1 MASQENLDFEALLAP
16 VEGDNPAGENLRD
29 DASPTSVY
37 YQIKDARSAARA
49 AERNMEMD
57 DEPSGFLDEWRSILE
72 LSPDVIATRSKDL
85 EIASWLTEAMLRAYG
100 FAGLRDGFRLIHG
113 MVENFWDDLYPL
125 EDEDGLETKI
135 APLTGLN
142 GDGGDGTLIQPI
154 RKVQI
159 TEGSSDEPYAY
170 WQYEQAGELAK
181 VVDEE
186 KRQAR
191 IDAGALTLEQMTL
204 SVSETPTPFFRE
216 LLDDLQG
223 ALDEFAKLN
232 ALLDEKCGMDGPPT
246 SNIRNLLQTILD
258 EVSFLAKDKL
268 AVDAPAAESA
278 EAEGGGGAAA
288 AAAAGGAAGPAVPGA
303 INSRE
308 DAFNTLLKVADYFR
322 KTEPHSTMSYTLE
335 EMVRRARMP
344 LSDLL
349 VELIPDE
356 EARRGFLMRA
366 GIAPPPPDDGY

>member
-16 VEGDNPAGENLRD
+16 IEGENSAGENLRD

-57 DEPSGFLDEWRSILE
+57 EEPSGFLDEWRSILE

-85 EIASWLTEAMLRAYG
+85 ELASWLTEALLRANG
-100 FAGLRDGFRLIHG
+100 FGGLRDGFRLIHG
-113 MVENFWDDLYPL
+113 MIENFWDDLYPL
-125 EDEDGLETKI
+125 EDEDGVETKV

-154 RKVQI
+154 RKVLI
-159 TEGSSDEPYAY
+159 TQGSSDEPYAY

-181 VVDEE
+181 VADEE

-191 IDAGALTLEQMTL
+191 IAAGALTMEQMTRA
-204 SVSETPTPFFRE
+204 VSETPAAFYSE
-216 LLDDLQG
+216 LVDDLKA
-223 ALDEFAKLN
+223 ALEEFAKVN
-232 ALLDEKCGMDGPPT
+232 ALLDEKCGMDSPPA
-246 SNIRNLLQTILD
+246 SNIRNLLQAILD
-258 EVSFLAKDKL
+258 EVGFLAKDKL
-268 AVDAPAAESA
+268 VVDAPAAEDGEGA
-278 EAEGGGGAAA
+278 EAGNAAEGGGQ
-288 AAAAGGAAGPAVPGA
+288 AGAGPAVAGVIA
-303 INSRE
+303 NRE

-335 EMVRRARMP
+335 ELVRRARMP

-349 VELIPDE
+349 VELIPDA

-366 GIAPPPPDDGY
+366 GIAPPAEDGY

>member
-16 VEGDNPAGENLRD
+16 IEGDAAAGENLRD

-57 DEPSGFLDEWRSILE
+57 DEPAGFLDEWRSILE

-85 EIASWLTEAMLRAYG
+85 EIAAWLTEALLRAHG
-100 FAGLRDGFRLIHG
+100 FAGLRDGFRLMHG
-113 MVENFWDDLYPL
+113 MVENFWDGLYPL
-125 EDEDGLETKI
+125 EDEDGLETKV
-135 APLTGLN
+135 APVTGLN

-159 TEGSSDEPYAY
+159 TQGSSDLPYAF
-170 WQYEQAGELAK
+170 WQYEQASELAK
-181 VVDEE
+181 VADEE

-191 IDAGALTLEQMTL
+191 IDAGALTMEQMTRAVAE
-204 SVSETPTPFFRE
+204 SPASFYGE
-216 LLDDLQG
+216 LVADLD
-223 ALDEFAKLN
+223 AAMEAFAKLS
-232 ALLDEKCGMDGPPT
+232 AALDEKCGADSPPS
-246 SNIRNLLQTILD
+246 SNIRNLLQTIRD
-258 EVSFLAKDKL
+258 EIGFLAKDKL
-268 AVDAPAAESA
+268 ISDAPAAA
-278 EAEGGGGAAA
+278 EAATDGEGAAP
-288 AAAAGGAAGPAVPGA
+288 AAAAGAAPAVAGA
-303 INSRE
+303 IASRE
-308 DAFNTLLKVADYFR
+308 DAFNTLLKVAEFFR
-322 KTEPHSTMSYTLE
+322 KTEPHSTLSYSLE

-349 VELIPDE
+349 VELIPDD

-366 GIAPPPPDDGY
+366 GIAPPPADDGY

>member
-1 MASQENLDFEALLAP
+1 MASQENLDFEALLTP
-16 VEGDNPAGENLRD
+16 IEGENAAGENLRD

-37 YQIKDARSAARA
+37 YQVKDARSAARA

-57 DEPSGFLDEWRSILE
+57 EEPSGFLDEWRTILE

-85 EIASWLTEAMLRAYG
+85 EIAAWLTEALLRAHG
-100 FAGLRDGFRLIHG
+100 FAGLRDGFRLMHG

-125 EDEDGLETKI
+125 EDEDGLETKV
-135 APLTGLN
+135 APVTGLN

-154 RKVQI
+154 RKVLI
-159 TEGSSDEPYAY
+159 TQGGSDVPYAF

-181 VVDEE
+181 VADEE

-191 IDAGALTLEQMTL
+191 IDAGALTMEQMTRA
-204 SVSETPTPFFRE
+204 VAETPTGFYSE
-216 LLDDLQG
+216 LMSDLN
-223 ALDEFAKLN
+223 ACMEEFAKLN
-232 ALLDEKCGMDGPPT
+232 ALLDEKCGMDAPPA
-246 SNIRNLLQTILD
+246 SNIRNLLQGIHD
-258 EVSFLAKDKL
+258 EVGFLAKDKL
-268 AVDAPAAESA
+268 LTDAPAEESA
-278 EAEGGGGAAA
+278 GDGEAVPAGTAV
-288 AAAAGGAAGPAVPGA
+288 AGGAGPAVPGA

-308 DAFNTLLKVADYFR
+308 DAFNTLLKVAEFFR
-322 KTEPHSTMSYTLE
+322 RTEPHSTLSYTLE

-366 GIAPPPPDDGY
+366 GIAPPPADDGY

>member
-1 MASQENLDFEALLAP
+1 MTSQDILDFEALLVP
-16 VEGDNPAGENLRD
+16 IEGENVAGENLRD

-85 EIASWLTEAMLRAYG
+85 EIAAWLTEGLLRAHG
-100 FAGLRDGFRLIHG
+100 FGGLRNGFRLLHG
-113 MVENFWDDLYPL
+113 LVENFWDDLYPL
-125 EDEDGLETKI
+125 EDEDGLETKV

-142 GDGGDGTLIQPI
+142 GDGGDGTLIQPM
-154 RKVQI
+154 RKVAI
-159 TEGSSDEPYAY
+159 TQGNSAEPYAF

-181 VVDEE
+181 VADED

-191 IDAGALTLEQMTL
+191 IDAGALTMDQMTRA
-204 SVSETPTPFFRE
+204 VAETPAAFYSQ
-216 LLDDLQG
+216 LVADLDGCLE
-223 ALDEFAKLN
+223 EFAKLN
-232 ALLDEKCGMDGPPT
+232 AVLDEKCGQDSPPA
-246 SNIRNLLQTILD
+246 SNIRNLLQGILD
-258 EVSFLAKDKL
+258 EVRFLAKDKL
-268 AVDAPAAESA
+268 IVDVPATEEGSPGEGSGASAGAGAVSV
-278 EAEGGGGAAA
+278 
-288 AAAAGGAAGPAVPGA
+288 AAGA
-303 INSRE
+303 ISGRE
-308 DAFNTLLKVADYFR
+308 DAFNTLLRVAEFFR
-322 KTEPHSTMSYTLE
+322 RTEPHSTLSYTLE

-349 VELIPDE
+349 VELIPDD

-366 GIAPPPPDDGY
+366 GISPPPADDGY

>member
-1 MASQENLDFEALLAP
+1 MASQDNLDFEALLVP
-16 VEGDNPAGENLRD
+16 IEGDNAAGENLRD

-57 DEPSGFLDEWRSILE
+57 EEQSGFLDEWRSILE

-85 EIASWLTEAMLRAYG
+85 EIASWLTEALLRAHG
-100 FAGLRDGFRLIHG
+100 FSGLRDGFRLIHG

-125 EDEDGLETKI
+125 EDEDGVETKV

-154 RKVQI
+154 RKVLI
-159 TEGSSDEPYAY
+159 TQGASDEPYAY

-181 VVDEE
+181 VADEE

-191 IDAGALTLEQMTL
+191 IDAGALTMDQMTRA
-204 SVSETPTPFFRE
+204 VAETPAPFYSE
-216 LLDDLQG
+216 LVDDLK
-223 ALDEFAKLN
+223 ASLEEFAKLN
-232 ALLDEKCGMDGPPT
+232 ALLDEKCGMDSPPA
-246 SNIRNLLQTILD
+246 SNIRNLLQTVLD
-258 EVSFLAKDKL
+258 EVGFLAKDKL
-268 AVDAPAAESA
+268 IVDAPAA
-278 EAEGGGGAAA
+278 AEGDEAAGDTASGGGAA
-288 AAAAGGAAGPAVPGA
+288 AAGPAVPGA
-303 INSRE
+303 ISNRE

-335 EMVRRARMP
+335 ELVRRARMP

-349 VELIPDE
+349 VELIPDD

-366 GIAPPPPDDGY
+366 GIAPPPVDDGY

>member
-16 VEGDNPAGENLRD
+16 IEGETPAGENLRD
-29 DASPTSVY
+29 DSSPTSVY

-57 DEPSGFLDEWRSILE
+57 DEPAGFLDEWRSILD

-85 EIASWLTEAMLRAYG
+85 EIAAWLTEALLRAHG
-100 FAGLRDGFRLIHG
+100 FSGLRDGFRLMQG
-113 MVENFWDDLYPL
+113 LVENFWDGLYPE
-125 EDEDGLETKI
+125 EDEDGIETKV

-154 RKVQI
+154 RKVLI
-159 TEGSSDEPYAY
+159 TQGGSELPFAF

-181 VVDEE
+181 VADEE

-191 IDAGALTLEQMTL
+191 IEAGAVTMDQVTRAVAESPAAFYSTF
-204 SVSETPTPFFRE
+204 VAD
-216 LLDDLQG
+216 LD
-223 ALDEFAKLN
+223 AAMEEFAKLN
-232 ALLDEKCGMDGPPT
+232 ALLDEKCGAESPPS
-246 SNIRNLLQTILD
+246 SNIRNLLQGIRD
-258 EVSFLAKDKL
+258 EIGFLAKDKL
-268 AVDAPAAESA
+268 LADAPASDDTANSG
-278 EAEGGGGAAA
+278 EAAAPAAA
-288 AAAAGGAAGPAVPGA
+288 ASAAPAVVGA
-303 INSRE
+303 IASRE
-308 DAFNTLLKVADYFR
+308 DAFNTLLKVAEFFR
-322 KTEPHSTMSYTLE
+322 KTEPHSTISYTLE

-366 GIAPPPPDDGY
+366 GIAPPPADDGY

>member
-1 MASQENLDFEALLAP
+1 MASQDNLDFEALLAP
-16 VEGDNPAGENLRD
+16 IEGEAAVGENLRD

-57 DEPSGFLDEWRSILE
+57 EEPSGFLDEWRSILE
-72 LSPDVIATRSKDL
+72 LSPDIIATRSKDL
-85 EIASWLTEAMLRAYG
+85 EIADWLTEALLRAHG
-100 FAGLRDGFRLIHG
+100 FSGLRDGFRLMHG
-113 MVENFWDDLYPL
+113 LVENFWDGLYPL
-125 EDEDGLETKI
+125 EDEDGMETKV

-154 RKVQI
+154 RKVHI
-159 TEGSSDEPYAY
+159 TQGGSDLPYAF

-181 VVDEE
+181 VADEE

-191 IDAGALTLEQMTL
+191 IDAGALTMEQMTRA
-204 SVSETPTPFFRE
+204 VSETPAPFYS
-216 LLDDLQG
+216 DLV
-223 ALDEFAKLN
+223 ADLKACIDEFSKLN
-232 ALLDEKCGMDGPPT
+232 ALLDEKCGQDSPPS

-258 EVSFLAKDKL
+258 ETSFLAKDKL
-268 AVDAPAAESA
+268 ISDEPASDGS
-278 EAEGGGGAAA
+278 EAEDGTD
-288 AAAAGGAAGPAVPGA
+288 AAAGAASGASPAVAGA
-303 INSRE
+303 IATRE
-308 DAFNTLLKVADYFR
+308 DAFNTMLKVAEFFR
-322 KTEPHSTMSYTLE
+322 RTEPHSTLSYSLE

-349 VELIPDE
+349 VELIPDN

-366 GIAPPPPDDGY
+366 GIAPPPVDDGY